1 VGTGLANPNRGSTA
15 ISNDKSARMDRLHAK
30 KRRSEMTVLDVTT
43 RCRGEFLDMPGM
55 RLTLPQAARFL
66 GIDIDTCERALESL
80 VNSGFLRKSGSA
92 YMRNEAVT
100 D

>member
-1 VGTGLANPNRGSTA
+1 
-15 ISNDKSARMDRLHAK
+15 MDRLHAK
-30 KRRSEMTVLDVTT
+30 RRRSDMTVLDVTT
-43 RCRGEFLDMPGM
+43 RCRGEFLEMPGM

-92 YMRNEAVT
+92 YMRNGVIR